1 MQKDMMNE
9 KKASGIGET
18 VRQASAS
25 RTVAKIIRVVTVPP
39 VMVATLII
47 LLSIFRRD
55 VVSTP
60 LEGFLAIV
68 FLAVVPMLAY
78 PLSVAIPS
86 IRVKGRKGQRDLAI
100 YLSVAGYI
108 GGVIYGFAAG
118 VGRSMLVIFCTYL
131 LSAVILLV
139 CNLFHVKASGH
150 ACSSAGPIVLIA
162 YMYGTKG
169 GLFCA
174 FTYSVIQIIM
184 DLMLGKGSTL
194 LAYFLPSSEDFMGF
208 GVAIGILL
216 LDYFV
221 AYTVLGLGGV
231 LRNKMHKVPA
241 IILGVLIALGAR
253 YAVHIGSG
261 FLFFASWA
269 EWFFTQESIYAI
281 GSVILDTFSGHVL
294 SIVYSII
301 YNGTYMIPEIV
312 ITAICA
318 SGVAWIPYIKKYDVK
333 S

>member
-1 MQKDMMNE
+1 MNTSQKT
-9 KKASGIGET
+9 KRLT
-18 VRQASAS
+18 VSA
-25 RTVAKIIRVVTVPP
+25 I
-39 VMVATLII
+39 
-47 LLSIFRRD
+47 
-55 VVSTP
+55 
-60 LEGFLAIV
+60 
-68 FLAVVPMLAY
+68 MLA
-78 PLSVAIPS
+78 
-86 IRVKGRKGQRDLAI
+86 
-100 YLSVAGYI
+100 
-108 GGVIYGFAAG
+108 
-118 VGRSMLVIFCTYL
+118 T
-131 LSAVILLV
+131 AVILALISSPIPP
-139 CNLFHVKASGH
+139 LPFGGSFTIASML
-150 ACSSAGPIVLIA
+150 PIVLIA
-162 YMYGTKG
+162 YMYGTKW
-169 GLFCA
+169 GLFSA

-194 LAYFLPSSEDFMGF
+194 LAYFLPNSEDFMGF

-261 FLFFASWA
+261 YLFFGSWA
-269 EWFFTQESIYAI
+269 EWFFTQEGFYVI
-281 GSVILDTFSGHVL
+281 GNVILNAFSGQML
-294 SIVYSII
+294 AIVYSIF
-301 YNGTYMIPEIV
+301 YNGLYMIPEIV